1 MSVSATGGS
10 KATTSSSPKSNAGAS
25 ASASANAGGAAKAQA
40 GAQTGGAQSGGA
52 TGSSAA
58 VEPSDSVKIDRAET
72 ADSSGVSSAL
82 MSGLSEAYGAEEAS
96 PTANAEASAEVG
108 GTEEAPNPYEGI
120 ADHTVSMSPEKWTSD
135 RTPAEGQV
143 ARNDHLEGMLR
154 NQGFS
159 LNEIYSKDGSGQS
172 MMERVAEVNGL
183 QNPDLINP
191 EQSLT
196 LPTRHAPAEASAE
209 AAAEGNTPEA
219 VTADAVAEVTADKI
233 ENSEAV
239 ATATAEATNHG
250 EGAAEASA
258 DARVEVQEAV
268 NSELE
273 ARAEATAQANQG
285 PAEAVANSE
294 LEAGRMEGS
303 SGEAVSTAEA
313 VSAEG
318 PAEAVAAAEM
328 NVEEAVE
335 SQLEASST
343 AEAVSGQGPAE
354 AVAASELNVTEA
366 VESELTASAAAEALS
381 AEGPAV
387 AEASSEIEVAEA
399 VDSTLTAES
408 VAAAETLSP
417 VAPEEA
423 QAVAAIEAEQ
433 VESSTLATEA
443 VAVTPEAAAVA
454 ETKMEAEQA
463 EGVSL
468 EDVAAV
474 TPAGPSVSQEGIVL
488 ENQGELDVEMDA
500 HLEGEGSVPDQ
511 SFEMAGD
518 GPAKVEMSSD
528 AEEAAQS
535 AVNYENEGTPFTGP
549 QYDPA
554 DPSESR
560 LVSEGAEFSDQ
571 QSAGFAN
578 SHLEANGAE
587 LGTMGSDAQN
597 ATYEG
602 QGNGRVVGYHTGQN
616 GNVNLGVE
624 AGNVYFKDGAPTGMG
639 MHQPTGNEFGG
650 TVTGSDVKLDLA
662 NSADYD
668 GRLQGT
674 EGDDRHEVI
683 LPSEGTGNGNNL
695 AVDQGAGNDFLVT
708 SGGTGDI
715 SLSKNSGTMNLAVDA
730 GRGEGTE
737 VALDAGT
744 AAVKGDLDL
753 REVEN
758 AIVQLQTDGAAHDAI
773 FRGGDGDSD
782 TLVVRVDGDAAAP
795 KVVLGDRPG
804 LFGNL
809 FGGPDEVASGTAS
822 EGNIY
827 APGFEN
833 VVIMRDGVAEA
844 LHGELPQDL
853 AGFEEVQ
860 ARIAE
865 ATALENAFN

>member
-25 ASASANAGGAAKAQA
+25 ASASANAGGAAKAKA
-40 GAQTGGAQSGGA
+40 GAQTGGAQTGGDA
-52 TGSSAA
+52 TGSSAVA
-58 VEPSDSVKIDRAET
+58 QPSDSVKIDRAE
-72 ADSSGVSSAL
+72 AGDSSGVSSNL

-96 PTANAEASAEVG
+96 PTAQAEASAEVG
-108 GTEEAPNPYEGI
+108 ETEEAPNPYEGI

-209 AAAEGNTPEA
+209 ASAEGSTAEA

-258 DARVEVQEAV
+258 EASVEVTEAV

-285 PAEAVANSE
+285 PAEATATSE

-313 VSAEG
+313 VSGQG
-318 PAEAVAAAEM
+318 PAEAVAASEV
-328 NVEEAVE
+328 NVTEAVE

-343 AEAVSGQGPAE
+343 AEA
-354 AVAASELNVTEA
+354 
-366 VESELTASAAAEALS
+366 LS
-381 AEGPAV
+381 AEGPAT
-387 AEASSEIEVAEA
+387 AEAAAEIEVAEA

-408 VAAAETLSP
+408 VATAATLSP

-423 QAVAAIEAEQ
+423 EAVAAIEAER
-433 VESSTLATEA
+433 VEASTLATEA
-443 VAVTPEAAAVA
+443 VAVTPEAAAA
-454 ETKMEAEQA
+454 ATTAMEVEQA
-463 EGVSL
+463 EGVSI
-468 EDVAAV
+468 EDIATV
-474 TPAGPSVSQEGIVL
+474 TPEGPAVNQEGIVL
-488 ENQGELDVEMDA
+488 DNQGQLDVAMGA
-500 HLEGEGSVPDQ
+500 HLEGEGSTSDQ
-511 SFEMAGD
+511 SFEMAGE
-518 GPAKVEMSSD
+518 GPATVEMTSD

-549 QYDPA
+549 QYDPE
-554 DPSESR
+554 DTSESR
-560 LVSEGAEFSDQ
+560 LVSEGADFSDQ
-571 QSAGFAN
+571 QSTGFAN

-587 LGTMGSDAQN
+587 LGTMGSDAQD

-624 AGNVYFKDGAPTGMG
+624 AENIYFKDGAATGIG

-668 GRLQGT
+668 GRIQGT

-695 AVDQGAGNDFLVT
+695 AVDQGGGNDFLVT

-715 SLSKNSGTMNLAVDA
+715 SLSKDSGTMNLAVDA
-730 GRGEGTE
+730 GQGEGTE
-737 VALDAGT
+737 VALDAGS

-773 FRGGDGDSD
+773 FRGGAGDSD

-804 LFGNL
+804 IFGNL
-809 FGGPDEVASGTAS
+809 FGGPDEVASEAAS
-822 EGNIY
+822 EGSIY

-865 ATALENAFN
+865 ATALENAF

>member
-1 MSVSATGGS
+1 MSVSAAGGS

-40 GAQTGGAQSGGA
+40 GAQTGGAD
-52 TGSSAA
+52 TGSSAVA
-58 VEPSDSVKIDRAET
+58 QPSDSVKIDRAET
-72 ADSSGVSSAL
+72 ADSSGVSSDL

-96 PTANAEASAEVG
+96 PTAKAEASAEVG
-108 GTEEAPNPYEGI
+108 ATEEAPNPYEGI
-120 ADHTVSMSPEKWTSD
+120 AEHTVSMSPEKWSSD
-135 RTPAEGQV
+135 RTPAEGDV

-159 LNEIYSKDGSGQS
+159 LNEIYSKDASGQS

-196 LPTRHAPAEASAE
+196 LPSRHAPAEATAE
-209 AAAEGNTPEA
+209 ATAEGNTAEA

-239 ATATAEATNHG
+239 ATATAQATNHG

-258 DARVEVQEAV
+258 EARVEVQEAV

-273 ARAEATAQANQG
+273 ARAEATAQANEG

-294 LEAGRMEGS
+294 LEVGRMEGS
-303 SGEAVSTAEA
+303 TGEAAATAEA
-313 VSAEG
+313 ASVEG
-318 PAEAVAAAEM
+318 PAEAIAAADVK
-328 NVEEAVE
+328 VE
-335 SQLEASST
+335 
-343 AEAVSGQGPAE
+343 
-354 AVAASELNVTEA
+354 EA
-366 VESELTASAAAEALS
+366 VESELTAASSAQAVS

-387 AEASSEIEVAEA
+387 AEASSEIEVAKA

-408 VAAAETLSP
+408 VAAADTLSP

-423 QAVAAIEAEQ
+423 QAVAAVEAER
-433 VESSTLATEA
+433 VETSTLVTEA

-454 ETKMEAEQA
+454 ETKMEVEQA

-468 EDVAAV
+468 EDQAAV
-474 TPAGPSVSQEGIVL
+474 TPEGPSVSQEGVVL
-488 ENQGELDVEMDA
+488 DNQGALDVAMDA
-500 HLEGEGSVPDQ
+500 RLEGEGSVSDQ
-511 SFEMAGD
+511 SFEMAGE
-518 GPAKVEMSSD
+518 GPARVEMSSD

-535 AVNYENEGTPFTGP
+535 AHNYENEGTPFTGP

-554 DPSESR
+554 DTSESR

-624 AGNVYFKDGAPTGMG
+624 ADNIYFKDGAATGMG

-668 GRLQGT
+668 GRIQGT
-674 EGDDRHEVI
+674 DGDDRHEVI

-715 SLSKNSGTMNLAVDA
+715 SLSKESGTMNLAVDA

-737 VALDAGT
+737 VALDAGS

-753 REVEN
+753 RDVEN

-809 FGGPDEVASGTAS
+809 FGGPEEVASGTAS
-822 EGNIY
+822 EGSIY

-844 LHGELPQDL
+844 LHGEVPQDL
-853 AGFEEVQ
+853 AGFEEMQ

-865 ATALENAFN
+865 ATALENAF

>member
-1 MSVSATGGS
+1 MSVSAAGGS

-40 GAQTGGAQSGGA
+40 GAQTGGAD
-52 TGSSAA
+52 TGSSAVA
-58 VEPSDSVKIDRAET
+58 QPSDSVKIDRAET
-72 ADSSGVSSAL
+72 ADSSGVSSDL

-96 PTANAEASAEVG
+96 PTAKAEASAEVG
-108 GTEEAPNPYEGI
+108 ATEEAPNPYEGI
-120 ADHTVSMSPEKWTSD
+120 AEHTVSMSPEKWSSD
-135 RTPAEGQV
+135 RTPAEGDV

-159 LNEIYSKDGSGQS
+159 LNEIYSKDASGQS

-196 LPTRHAPAEASAE
+196 LPSRHAPAEATAE
-209 AAAEGNTPEA
+209 ATAEGNTAEA

-239 ATATAEATNHG
+239 ATATAQATNHG

-258 DARVEVQEAV
+258 EARVEVQEAV

-273 ARAEATAQANQG
+273 ARAEATAQANEG

-294 LEAGRMEGS
+294 LEVGRMEGS
-303 SGEAVSTAEA
+303 TGEAAATAEA
-313 VSAEG
+313 ASVEG
-318 PAEAVAAAEM
+318 PAEAIAAADVK
-328 NVEEAVE
+328 VE
-335 SQLEASST
+335 
-343 AEAVSGQGPAE
+343 
-354 AVAASELNVTEA
+354 EA
-366 VESELTASAAAEALS
+366 VESELTAASSAQAVS

-387 AEASSEIEVAEA
+387 AEASSEIEVAKA

-408 VAAAETLSP
+408 VAAADTLSP

-423 QAVAAIEAEQ
+423 QAVAAVEAER
-433 VESSTLATEA
+433 VETSTLVTEA

-454 ETKMEAEQA
+454 ETKMEVEQA

-468 EDVAAV
+468 EDQAAV
-474 TPAGPSVSQEGIVL
+474 TPEGPSVSQEGVVL
-488 ENQGELDVEMDA
+488 DNQGALDVAMDA
-500 HLEGEGSVPDQ
+500 RLEGEGSVSDQ
-511 SFEMAGD
+511 SFEMAGE
-518 GPAKVEMSSD
+518 GPARVEMSSD

-535 AVNYENEGTPFTGP
+535 AHNYENEGTPFTGP
-549 QYDPA
+549 QYAPA
-554 DPSESR
+554 DTSESR

-624 AGNVYFKDGAPTGMG
+624 ADNIYFKDGAATGMG

-668 GRLQGT
+668 GRIQGT
-674 EGDDRHEVI
+674 DGDDRHEVI

-715 SLSKNSGTMNLAVDA
+715 SLSKESGTMNLAVDA

-737 VALDAGT
+737 VALDAGS

-753 REVEN
+753 RDVEN

-809 FGGPDEVASGTAS
+809 FGGPEEVASGTAS
-822 EGNIY
+822 EGSIY

-844 LHGELPQDL
+844 LHGEVPQDL
-853 AGFEEVQ
+853 AGFEEMQ

-865 ATALENAFN
+865 ATALENAF